1 VSEKWV
7 GYDWSA
13 TAIVAFGI
21 VRFLSLALWWPKDDS
36 PTDAMLRDK
45 WFLLN
50 LAAAAATM
58 LGRKADCPAIVWL
71 TA

>member
-1 VSEKWV
+1 
-7 GYDWSA
+7 
-13 TAIVAFGI
+13 
-21 VRFLSLALWWPKDDS
+21 
-36 PTDAMLRDK
+36 MLRDK